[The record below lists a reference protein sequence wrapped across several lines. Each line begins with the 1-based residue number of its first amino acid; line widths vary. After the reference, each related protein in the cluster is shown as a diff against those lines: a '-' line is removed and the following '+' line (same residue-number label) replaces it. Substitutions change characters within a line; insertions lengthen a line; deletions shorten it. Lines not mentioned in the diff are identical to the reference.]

1 MALRPPVCI
10 SSADVPR
17 PLLDPMLNGS
27 LQTCRAFA
35 FTFVAVL
42 GLPLSDAAAQT
53 EPSEPSCEAVEKT
66 EALRAQG
73 HYRQARVQL
82 LECVNAQCGGDVR
95 RRCASTLQKLDA
107 ITPSIVV
114 RAEDASGNDVTDV
127 AVSSGPDLLVNSLD
141 GMAISVDPG
150 EHVFTFQ
157 RPAEA
162 PVTQNL
168 TIARGEK
175 FRAIDV
181 KIGSRPTLA
190 LPTAASAQGDSG
202 ISSERLAAGVSLIGV
217 GVAGLAG
224 FTWLGLKARSHEEDL
239 KGCKPNCSDGF
250 VESVETRYLLAN
262 VSLGVGVAA
271 LGAAAWVL
279 LTGSAAEAEPAQA
292 AEGFAIGLDRQ
303 RAFAAFAGRF

>member
-1 MALRPPVCI
+1 
-10 SSADVPR
+10 
-17 PLLDPMLNGS
+17 MLNGS
-27 LQTCRAFA
+27 LQACRAFA

-42 GLPLSDAAAQT
+42 GLPLSDAAAQA

-66 EALRAQG
+66 EPLRAQG
-73 HYRQARVQL
+73 QYREARVQL

-95 RRCASTLQKLDA
+95 RGCAATLQKLDA
-107 ITPSIVV
+107 VTPSIVI
-114 RAEDASGNDVTDV
+114 RAEDEGGNDVTDV

-141 GMAISVDPG
+141 GMAIAVDPG

-157 RPAEA
+157 RPGEA
-162 PVTQNL
+162 PVTQKL

-175 FRAIDV
+175 FRPIDV

-190 LPTAASAQGDSG
+190 LPDAASAQSDSG
-202 ISSERLAAGVSLIGV
+202 ISSERLAGGVSLIGV

-224 FTWLGLKARSHEEDL
+224 FTWLGLKARSREEELND
-239 KGCKPNCSDGF
+239 CKPNCSDGR
-250 VESVETRYLLAN
+250 VNSVEKRYLLAN

-279 LTGSAAEAEPAQA
+279 LSGSSAEGEPAQA
-292 AEGFAIGLDRQ
+292 AGGFSIRLDRE
-303 RAFAAFAGRF
+303 RAFAGFAGRF